1 MSRELTK
8 HTLTVSSMTLL
19 SRISGFVRDMVG
31 ATLFG
36 ASGGFD
42 AFVLAFKI
50 PNFMRRLFAE
60 GAFSQ
65 AFVPVL
71 AECKEK
77 GGDDGVRA
85 FSSNMMGTL
94 GSVLFMVT
102 LLGML
107 FAGFFVW
114 VFAPGFD
121 TADGRFPLAVEMLQ
135 ITFPY
140 LFLISLA
147 AFMSG
152 ILNLY
157 GCFWGPAITP
167 VLLNLSMVAASVF
180 LASYFTTPVVALAV
194 GVVIGGVLQFIFQL
208 PFLKQRALLVR
219 PRFNFRD
226 PHVKKV
232 MKLMLPALLGVSV
245 NQINL
250 IVDSAFASFLPTG
263 SVSWLYYADRLME
276 FPLGVFGVALA
287 TVVLPKMSRQHAAKQ
302 GTHFKQTLTWGVR
315 SVFLVGLPAA
325 VGLGVLALPLT
336 STLFYHGAFSQ
347 TDMVSTSECL
357 VAYSVGIL
365 GFMAAKVLASGFYAQ
380 QDLKTPVRIAIF
392 CMILNLVLNASF
404 INILHHAGLAL
415 ATAIAALA
423 NAFLLAFVLQ
433 RRGLLCLQQELR
445 FGLRVVLACTTM
457 GLCVWYCADD
467 VSFWSESDKFAR
479 ALKLFGLVGLGILSF
494 AATLLAIGFRPS
506 SLKAEAA

>member
-1 MSRELTK
+1 MSRELAK
-8 HTLTVSSMTLL
+8 NTLTVSSMTLV

-36 ASGGFD
+36 ATGGFD

-77 GGDDGVRA
+77 EGDEGVKA
-85 FSSNMMGTL
+85 FANDMAGSL
-94 GSVLFMVT
+94 GSVLLIITV
-102 LLGML
+102 LGIM
-107 FAGFFVW
+107 FAAFFVW

-121 TADGRFPLAVEMLQ
+121 TADGRFPMAVDMLRV
-135 ITFPY
+135 TFPY
-140 LFLISLA
+140 LFLISLT

-152 ILNLY
+152 ILNMY

-167 VLLNLSMVAASVF
+167 VLLNVSMIFSSLL
-180 LASYFTTPVVALAV
+180 LASFFTTPVMALAV
-194 GVVIGGVLQFIFQL
+194 GVLLGGVLQFLFQL
-208 PFLKQRALLVR
+208 PFLKARGIWVR
-219 PRFNFRD
+219 PRLGFKDAR
-226 PHVKKV
+226 VKKV
-232 MKLMLPALLGVSV
+232 LKLMIPALVGVSV

-250 IVDSAFASFLPTG
+250 IVDSAFASFLPAG

-287 TVVLPKMSRQHAAKQ
+287 TVVLPKLSRQHASDNAHHYKE
-302 GTHFKQTLTWGVR
+302 TLAWGVR

-347 TDMVSTSECL
+347 KDAIATSECL
-357 VAYSVGIL
+357 LAYSVGIL
-365 GFMAAKVLASGFYAQ
+365 GFMAAKVLASGFYAK

-392 CMILNLVLNASF
+392 CMILNIVLNAAF
-404 INILHHAGLAL
+404 IKHFHHMGLAL

-423 NAFLLAFVLQ
+423 NTFLLAYTLQ
-433 RRGLLCLQQELR
+433 KRGLFRIQNELLFFTRVIIACL
-445 FGLRVVLACTTM
+445 GM
-457 GLCVWYCADD
+457 GVCVWYFANDPSLWLD
-467 VSFWSESDKFAR
+467 GDKMTRVLYLTVAVLLGMGSFVAF
-479 ALKLFGLVGLGILSF
+479 LFLS
-494 AATLLAIGFRPS
+494 GFRLS
-506 SLKAEAA
+506 VMRERIA